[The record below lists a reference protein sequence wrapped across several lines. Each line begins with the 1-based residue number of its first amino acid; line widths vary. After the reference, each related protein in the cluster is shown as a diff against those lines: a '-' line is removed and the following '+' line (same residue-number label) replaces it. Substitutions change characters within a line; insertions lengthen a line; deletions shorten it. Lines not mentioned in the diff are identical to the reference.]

1 MKDMKQSVTSEI
13 RTEIKGRL
21 KDARRV
27 VCLTGAGVS
36 AESGVPTF
44 RGAGGLWS
52 GHKATDLAT
61 PAAFERDP
69 KLVWEFYDFRRR
81 NLASIEPNPAHYAL
95 ARFAEENKKE
105 FTLITQNVDGL
116 HALAGSRDLLE
127 LHGNIWRV
135 RCLECGVISDNRDVP
150 IAILPYCECGGLL
163 RPDIVWFGE
172 ALPEVVFASAFEAS
186 RRADIIFV
194 VGTSGVVEPAASLAR
209 LTKEGGGFTVEINP
223 EPTPLSSMMDMVV
236 NEKAGEFLPTV
247 M

>member
-1 MKDMKQSVTSEI
+1 MKQDLISD
-13 RTEIKGRL
+13 IKGHL

-44 RGAGGLWS
+44 RGVGGLWN
-52 GHKATDLAT
+52 GHKATELAT
-61 PAAFERDP
+61 PEAFERDP

-81 NLASIEPNPAHYAL
+81 NLFDIKPNPAHYAL
-95 ARFAEENKKE
+95 AKFAGESKKE

-116 HALAGSRDLLE
+116 HALAGSLNVLE

-135 RCLECGVISDNRDVP
+135 KCLECGTISDNREVP
-150 IAILPYCECGGLL
+150 VTILPYCECGGLL

-172 ALPEVVFASAFEAS
+172 ALPEGVFASAFQVAS
-186 RRADIIFV
+186 QAEVILV
-194 VGTSGVVEPAASLAR
+194 VGTSGIVEPAASLAR
-209 LTKEGGGFTVEINP
+209 LTKGSGGITVEINP
-223 EPTPLSSMMDMVV
+223 EATPLSSMMDLVV
-236 NEKAGEFLPTV
+236 NEKAGEFLPTI